1 LSAAPSLSSV
11 TLLTVLG
18 GVHLSATHGD
28 AGGSH
33 SATAPSLSVR
43 TILGLYQF
51 ALPYAVLDVIGSL
64 GRHCDRPVYGG
75 DLVDGL
81 VGSGAL

>member
-1 LSAAPSLSSV
+1 MSAAPSLSSA
-11 TLLTVLG
+11 TLLTVLE

-33 SATAPSLSVR
+33 RAPAPSLSVR

-51 ALPYAVLDVIGSL
+51 ALPCAVLDVIGSL
-64 GRHCDRPVYGG
+64 GRRDRPVTGG

>member
-1 LSAAPSLSSV
+1 MSAAPSLSSV
-11 TLLTVLG
+11 TLLTVLE

-33 SATAPSLSVR
+33 IAPAPSLSVR

-51 ALPYAVLDVIGSL
+51 ALPCAVLDVIGSL
-64 GRHCDRPVYGG
+64 GRRRDRPVTGG